1 MPGDRFPIDS
11 VVHGEY
17 MKWSIVEARV
27 GSENPWNLWELWMK
41 ARHLFGRVLAWRICH
56 IFLFYEL
63 FMIDAGRLGDS
74 TKSLEHP
81 GVFRPFSRNDLQ
93 CFDLERTMS

>member
-27 GSENPWNLWELWMK
+27 QENPWNLWEK
-41 ARHLFGRVLAWRICH
+41 AMDEGTRICLVGFWH
-56 IFLFYEL
+56 GGF
-63 FMIDAGRLGDS
+63 A
-74 TKSLEHP
+74 T
-81 GVFRPFSRNDLQ
+81 FS
-93 CFDLERTMS
+93 CSMSCS